1 LPRGAA
7 LLTGLALALLPTTA
21 ATAAPAWRSA
31 ERMQAALFDAQTALL
46 LEPPATTADAAE
58 RRVRAAARGFR
69 GSLAAGLRSAAAG
82 RAAGA
87 ADQTPGGPAREVR
100 SALRAAAAGA
110 RARDEIALAAAR
122 GRLRAALLRG
132 SYAVTTAAVGRGDSS
147 TAARWLLLREF
158 RKATRFTRPGVDATN
173 AVRQLR
179 RGRLSPKRAAL
190 AVKKDLLDAYQSRL
204 LDEIEEAAAATGK
217 GFRSRRAEAAAIAAG
232 YFEIL
237 AGEYERQR
245 GVAALD
251 RARTAFE
258 RLERAGT
265 DGGGAAFARALDSAR
280 GALDG
285 FTTAPFTPA
294 EQARRAQQLVR
305 FLDLVP
311 IEYDHG
317 TDDGKVTIP
326 FEIQEAIAFRDGTE
340 AAFGDLETALVG
352 RSRRKAAAVER
363 AIERLERYVED
374 AGSGRRIASQDQ
386 VEAAHERAA
395 GLLDELFPENWK
407 ESDSQ
412 SDFDLIDLT
421 LERMEAAAAAG
432 EWRQAEQARLEAY
445 TFFEFGPELS
455 LRSLAPDVV
464 ARVEGLVWFGADG
477 KEGLAELI
485 AQERP
490 KRELRE
496 SRLALDEA
504 LHAGAGALGQ
514 GATTATVVTN
524 AAVIVFREGLEAVL
538 ILAAV
543 MASLIGAARGR
554 RRPMLLGAGLGLGAT
569 AITFVLAQ
577 TVVTSL
583 ARYGEKLEAI
593 VGLLAISVLLL
604 VLNWFFHR
612 VYWTA
617 HISRFHKRRKRL
629 LGLAGGGL
637 VSAQVVGFVLLGFS
651 TVYRE
656 GFETVLF
663 LQALEL
669 NSGLLVVLQ
678 GVALGG
684 VAVAA
689 VAVATFVLERRL
701 PYKRML
707 IVTGVLL
714 TAVLAIMVGKT
725 ARTLQGVGWLP
736 ITPIDADVPY
746 WAGIWL
752 GVFPTVETIVAQIA
766 AAGVVVGSY
775 LLAERLRGPGTR
787 ARARMSFLFAA
798 KGARSWGNEPSRA
811 PRERN

>member
-1 LPRGAA
+1 VRAYRGPIA
-7 LLTGLALALLPTTA
+7 TGL
-21 ATAAPAWRSA
+21 
-31 ERMQAALFDAQTALL
+31 
-46 LEPPATTADAAE
+46 
-58 RRVRAAARGFR
+58 RAARP
-69 GSLAAGLRSAAAG
+69 AAGGAR

-87 ADQTPGGPAREVR
+87 TGTSAVAPDRAARA
-100 SALRAAAAGA
+100 ALRAVSAAVL
-110 RARDEIALAAAR
+110 ARDDVALAAAR

-132 SYAVTTAAVGRGDSS
+132 AYGVTLAAARRGDSS

-158 RKATRFTRPGVDATN
+158 RKATRFTRPGADATN
-173 AVRQLR
+173 AVRDLR

-190 AVKKDLLDAYQSRL
+190 AIKKDLLDAYQSRL
-204 LDEIEEAAAATGK
+204 LDELDEAAAANGR
-217 GFRSRRAEAAAIAAG
+217 GFRSRRAEAAATAFG

-245 GVAALD
+245 GAAALG
-251 RARTAFE
+251 RARIAFE
-258 RLERAGT
+258 TLERAG
-265 DGGGAAFARALDSAR
+265 DAADRASFAGGIASAR
-280 GALDG
+280 GVLDG
-285 FTTAPFTPA
+285 FTAAPFTPA

-340 AAFGDLETALVG
+340 AAFGDLESALAERG
-352 RSRRKAAAVER
+352 RQRTAAAAR

-374 AGSGRRIASQDQ
+374 AGSRRRVASQDE
-386 VEAAHERAA
+386 VEDAHDRAA
-395 GLLDELFPENWK
+395 DLLDGLFPDEWK

-421 LERMEAAAAAG
+421 LDRMEAAAGAG
-432 EWRQAEQARLEAY
+432 EWQQAEQARLEAY
-445 TFFEFGPELS
+445 AFFEFGPELS
-455 LRSLAPDVV
+455 LRSLAPAVV

-477 KEGLAELI
+477 KEGLAKLI

-490 KRELRE
+490 TRELRE
-496 SRLALDEA
+496 SRLALDDA
-504 LHAGAGALGQ
+504 IRDGAGALGE
-514 GATTATVVTN
+514 GAGTATVVTN

-543 MASLIGAARGR
+543 MASLIGAARTQ
-554 RRPMLLGAGLGLGAT
+554 RRPMMIGAGLALVAS

-593 VGLLAISVLLL
+593 VGLIAIAVLLL

-612 VYWTA
+612 VYWTE

-629 LGLAGGGL
+629 LRLAGGGL
-637 VSAQVVGFVLLGFS
+637 VSAQVLGFVLLGFS

-669 NSGLLVVLQ
+669 NSGLLVVLE

-684 VAVAA
+684 AAVAA
-689 VAVATFVLERRL
+689 VAVATFVLERKL

-714 TAVLAIMVGKT
+714 TAVLVIMVGKT

-736 ITPIDADVPY
+736 ITPIDADLPY
-746 WAGIWL
+746 WTGIWL
-752 GVFPTVETIVAQIA
+752 GVFPTVETIAAQVA
-766 AAGVVVGSY
+766 AAGFVVGSY
-775 LLAERLRGPGTR
+775 MLAERLRKSTGRR
-787 ARARMSFLFAA
+787 AESRDPSPARRGRLRAD
-798 KGARSWGNEPSRA
+798 GDRA
-811 PRERN
+811 GDLVRHE